1 MNSDCINTY
10 LVGEF
15 MYKIHSNEDIDIFY
29 DLFLYNYHMYD
40 HYTRVSSHV
49 YVPLASTNLS
59 KTGIR
64 Y

>member
-10 LVGEF
+10 LVGQF
-15 MYKIHSNEDIDIFY
+15 MYKIRSNEDIDIFY

-59 KTGIR
+59 KTKES
-64 Y
+64 